1 MQNITRKYVKS
12 TEEKGKLFTDY
23 TMQAAAGERGTVKR
37 SKDC

>member
-23 TMQAAAGERGTVKR
+23 TMQAAGERGTVKR